1 MSDRNQTAITRVNQ
15 LEKSNRRMKIIGL
28 AALALFG
35 MAATQNH
42 SNVPDL
48 VQSKRFQVVDNK
60 GNVLADLGPFGD
72 KNHPGL
78 GIYDAKGVIRAS
90 IGIDAQSD
98 NSGDASYDHKGVLR
112 TFSGAVESGTLKGLS
127 GHFTYDQNGTER
139 IAINVDPVDNF
150 VGLANLDTNGKT
162 RVVTGTGLGG
172 TVPFFNLYDV
182 NQTLR
187 ATMSVDY
194 DANGGE
200 GMTFWDKDSVARVT
214 LGIDGNDF
222 GSGFEQLVFLNNNF
236 HNNID
241 NSVVGAF
248 FSVPGQGGNF
258 VTNDTNGNPT
268 GALPPATP

>member
-1 MSDRNQTAITRVNQ
+1 MSDRNQTVITRVNQ

-98 NSGDASYDHKGVLR
+98 NS
-112 TFSGAVESGTLKGLS
+112 
-127 GHFTYDQNGTER
+127 
-139 IAINVDPVDNF
+139 
-150 VGLANLDTNGKT
+150 
-162 RVVTGTGLGG
+162 
-172 TVPFFNLYDV
+172 
-182 NQTLR
+182 
-187 ATMSVDY
+187 
-194 DANGGE
+194 
-200 GMTFWDKDSVARVT
+200 
-214 LGIDGNDF
+214 
-222 GSGFEQLVFLNNNF
+222 
-236 HNNID
+236 
-241 NSVVGAF
+241 VVGAF

>member
-1 MSDRNQTAITRVNQ
+1 MSDRNEAVVIRINQ
-15 LEKSNRRMKIIGL
+15 LEKSNRRMKVLGL
-28 AALALFG
+28 AALAVFG

-42 SNVPDL
+42 SEVSDL
-48 VQSKRFQVVDNK
+48 VQSKRFQVVDNH
-60 GNVLADLGPFGD
+60 GNVLADLGPFGN

-78 GIYDAKGVIRAS
+78 VIYDSKGVIRAS

-98 NSGDASYDHKGVLR
+98 NSGDVSYDHKGVLR
-112 TFSGAVESGTLKGLS
+112 TFSGAVETGTLKGLS

-150 VGLANLDTNGKT
+150 IGLANLDANGKT

-187 ATMSVDY
+187 ASMSIDF
-194 DANGGE
+194 DSNGGE
-200 GMTFWDKDSVARVT
+200 GLFLWDKDAVQRVN
-214 LGIDGNDF
+214 LDVDGDEF

-236 HNNID
+236 HNNVD
-241 NSVVGAF
+241 NSIVGAF

-268 GALPPATP
+268 GALPPAP